1 MSQSK
6 AVPAV
11 EAVGVAKNFGA
22 VTALGGVDLTI
33 PAGTIT
39 ALLGPNGAGKT
50 TLVRIIA
57 TLTKPDRGQVRVL
70 GLDVLQAPAQ
80 VRARIGL
87 TGQYVGL
94 DDALNGRDNLLLIG
108 RLAGLDRRA
117 AQARALELAELLGVA
132 DALGRAVRTYSGG
145 MRRRL
150 DLAASLMT
158 SPPLLVLDEPTT
170 GLDPASRQQLWE
182 ALAGLRADGT
192 TMLLTTQYLEEADR
206 FADAVHVLSHGQIIA
221 SGTAGQ
227 LKDKV
232 AGRMVQIRL
241 ERPQDAV
248 AAVGLLAKGMSL
260 PAIKIQS
267 EAGSGQLSF
276 ATEDGAAGDGEET
289 TGDGVG
295 DLLKA
300 AAVLRTAGIA
310 IADLGLRRASL
321 DEAFLALTGSST
333 GPPDERPAGSVSA
346 GSVPAGSGS
355 AGATGKGSAH
365 VRAVQPSG
373 PQS

>member
-6 AVPAV
+6 PVPAV
-11 EAVGVAKNFGA
+11 EAVGVAKNFGS
-22 VTALGGVDLTI
+22 VMALGGVDLTI

-70 GLDVLQAPAQ
+70 GIDVVQSPAQ

-94 DDALNGRDNLLLIG
+94 DDALNGRDNLMLIG

-117 AQARALELAELLGVA
+117 AQSRAVDLAELLGVA
-132 DALGRAVRTYSGG
+132 DALDRAVRTYSGG

-158 SPPLLVLDEPTT
+158 RPPLLVLDEPTT

-232 AGRMVQIRL
+232 AGRVVQIRL
-241 ERPQDAV
+241 DRPDEV
-248 AAVGLLAKGMSL
+248 AAAAQLLAMGLSL
-260 PAIKIQS
+260 DESKIQS
-267 EAGSGQLSF
+267 EAGSGRLSF
-276 ATEDGAAGDGEET
+276 AAGDGTEVAGEAA
-289 TGDGVG
+289 DA
-295 DLLKA
+295 LLRA
-300 AAVLRTAGIA
+300 AAALRSGGIA
-310 IADLGLRRASL
+310 IADLSLRQASL
-321 DEAFLALTGSST
+321 DEAFLALT
-333 GPPDERPAGSVSA
+333 A
-346 GSVPAGSGS
+346 
-355 AGATGKGSAH
+355 AGA
-365 VRAVQPSG
+365 
-373 PQS
+373 QS